1 MKSIYDSVLSMPHD
15 DSNLKSFESLPL
27 VLRIDD
33 LMQLLGIGRNSAYDL
48 VHSNQLHVIRVG
60 RQIRIPRDE
69 IIRFLSC
76 TK

>member
-15 DSNLKSFESLPL
+15 DSKLKSFENLPL

-33 LMQLLGIGRNSAYDL
+33 LMQLLGIGRNGAYDL
-48 VHSNQLHVIRVG
+48 VHSNQRHVIRVG

>member
-15 DSNLKSFESLPL
+15 DSKLKSFENLPL

-48 VHSNQLHVIRVG
+48 VHPNQLHVIRVG

>member
-1 MKSIYDSVLSMPHD
+1 MKTVYDSVLSMPHD
-15 DSNLKSFESLPL
+15 DSKLKSFENLPL

-33 LMQLLGIGRNSAYDL
+33 LMKLLGIGRNSAYDL
-48 VHSNQLHVIRVG
+48 VHSNQIRVIKIG